1 MLTDF
6 FYGALLASVSFML
19 YKRYRGVSKGMTDL
33 AVIFMACGVA
43 SIFFGVLTGSYLG
56 DFVGKYLLGKTS
68 QEIAVW
74 MDPLSGSNS
83 IRMLVFICVGGFLHV
98 FFGYLV
104 GAIDSLKRGQWR
116 QAVTEYFSWYIF
128 AGGLFIAGLSSI
140 PEANPFLPSSLY
152 PLGIVL
158 AFTGLVLLYMGLGL
172 MMFIEIIGVVGNS
185 LSYARIL
192 AMALTTAGIGFA
204 FNFLADM
211 ALKTPVAGVFLAA
224 FIFIVGHLINILMNT
239 LGAFVH
245 SLRLQYVEFFGTF
258 YDGGGREF
266 KPFQYEKVYT

>member
-1 MLTDF
+1 
-6 FYGALLASVSFML
+6 
-19 YKRYRGVSKGMTDL
+19 
-33 AVIFMACGVA
+33 
-43 SIFFGVLTGSYLG
+43 
-56 DFVGKYLLGKTS
+56 
-68 QEIAVW
+68 